1 MSPSA
6 SPPHRLSPRA
16 ARLRRLAP
24 RLAVAAALLLAAG
37 AALARAGG
45 GHSYSGG
52 SSHGHSGGSSHG
64 GGSGGNDGGLFLL
77 LFELLFR
84 YPQVGVPL
92 LIVVAVVYFAAH
104 RRSSPG
110 GHFSTGVAD
119 ALGRSAS
126 EHAAGRA
133 GMGSYQIEALRRDD
147 PDFSEPL
154 FLDFAAALIARG
166 VAAVGTPRLADLER
180 YLAGPRALA
189 AFGAGGWQNVVV
201 GDVRLHTI
209 EVGPEGSRLTVEGA
223 LGATGP
229 AGGRWWRAAFPFVR
243 RPGVR
248 SKGPGEIT
256 RLACPAC
263 GAGAER
269 KEDGSCQYCGQRP
282 APGEAAWAL
291 STVELLEE
299 EARPPVALGGYA
311 EERGND
317 LPTVRSPTLQADLA
331 AIRQQLPDLEWSVV
345 AGRFGQVFAELQRAW
360 SERDLAA
367 IRPLTTD
374 AVFATWRFWIEA
386 YRAAGLRN
394 RLDRVQVARIEPA
407 RATLDRYYAAVTV
420 RIFASAIDQTVDD
433 GGRVVDGRA
442 EPRAFTEYWTF
453 VRTVSA
459 AHPEGATC
467 PGCGASL
474 PAGQSGQCP
483 YCGSLVGAPAFD
495 WILSRI
501 DQDEDYTGA

>member
-1 MSPSA
+1 M
-6 SPPHRLSPRA
+6 RA
-16 ARLRRLAP
+16 LPRLRARPWRLAL
-24 RLAVAAALLLAAG
+24 RLAAALPLLLAAG

-52 SSHGHSGGSSHG
+52 SSHGGGSSG
-64 GGSGGNDGGLFLL
+64 GGGDGDGGGLVVL
-77 LFELLFR
+77 LFELVFR
-84 YPQVGVPL
+84 YPQIGVPL
-92 LIVVAVVYFAAH
+92 LIVVAVVYFRA
-104 RRSSPG
+104 RSSAGARG
-110 GHFSTGVAD
+110 GFSTGAAD
-119 ALGRSAS
+119 ALGRAAS

-133 GMGSYQIEALRRDD
+133 GMGGYQLEALRRDD

-154 FLDFAAALIARG
+154 FLDFAAALVARG
-166 VAAVGTPRLADLER
+166 VGAVGTPRLGDLER

-189 AFGAGGWQNVVV
+189 AFGTGPWQGVVV
-201 GDVRLHTI
+201 GEVRLRSV
-209 EVGPEGSRLTVEGA
+209 EVGPKGSRLTVDGA
-223 LGATGP
+223 LGASGP
-229 AGGRWWRAAFPFVR
+229 SGGRWWRAAFGFVR

-256 RLACPAC
+256 KLACPAC
-263 GAGAER
+263 GGGAER
-269 KEDGSCQYCGQRP
+269 KEDGSCRYCGQRP

-291 STVELLEE
+291 ALVELLEE

-311 EERGND
+311 EERGNE

-331 AIRQQLPDLEWSVV
+331 AVGQRLGGLDW
-345 AGRFGQVFAELQRAW
+345 AKAAARFGQLFTALQHAW
-360 SERDLAA
+360 GERDLAA

-374 AVFATWRFWIEA
+374 AVFATWRFWVEA

-394 RLDRVQVARIEPA
+394 RLEQVQVARLEPA
-407 RATLDRYYAAVTV
+407 RATLDRWYAAVTV
-420 RIFASAIDQTVDD
+420 RIFATAVDQTVDD
-433 GGRVVDGRA
+433 GGRVVDGRPA
-442 EPRAFTEYWTF
+442 PRAFTEYWTF
-453 VRTVSA
+453 VRTLSA
-459 AHPEGATC
+459 ERPEGATC

>member
-1 MSPSA
+1 LSPSA
-6 SPPHRLSPRA
+6 SPSRRPPSLA

-24 RLAVAAALLLAAG
+24 RVAVAAPLLLTAF

-52 SSHGHSGGSSHG
+52 SHSYSHGSSQG
-64 GGSGGNDGGLFLL
+64 GGGGDDGGLFLL

-92 LIVVAVVYFAAH
+92 LIVVAVVYLAA
-104 RRSSPG
+104 RRRTSPG
-110 GHFSTGVAD
+110 GHFSTGIAD
-119 ALGRSAS
+119 ALGRAAS

-133 GMGSYQIEALRRDD
+133 GTGSYQIEALRRDD

-166 VAAVGTPRLADLER
+166 VAAVGTPRLGDLER
-180 YLAGPRALA
+180 YLLGPRALA
-189 AFGAGGWQNVVV
+189 AFGAGGWQSVVV
-201 GDVRLHTI
+201 GDVRLRAI
-209 EVGPEGSRLTVEGA
+209 QVGPEGSRLTVDGA

-229 AGGRWWRAAFPFVR
+229 TGGRWWRAAFVFVR

-269 KEDGSCQYCGQRP
+269 REDGSCRYCGQRP
-282 APGEAAWAL
+282 APGEASWAL
-291 STVELLEE
+291 STVQLLEE

-317 LPTVRSPTLQADLA
+317 LPTVRSPTLEADLA
-331 AIRQQLPDLEWSVV
+331 AVRQRLPDVDWSKA

-360 SERDLAA
+360 SDRDLSA

-394 RLDRVQVARIEPA
+394 RLEQVKVARIEPA

-420 RIFASAIDQTVDD
+420 RIFASLIDQTVDD
-433 GGRVVDGRA
+433 GGRVVDGRPQ
-442 EPRAFTEYWTF
+442 PRAFTEYWTF

-459 AHPEGATC
+459 AHPQGATC